1 MSLCSRS
8 LRPSTALSRSHL
20 LNLSSN
26 CRLHLLPFSKSG
38 PSLLG
43 FSSCQLQGKE
53 KELKFEEVERLI
65 RGSGQD
71 LSLAQVLQRLEYFA
85 LSFTEFAVRLP
96 QLSQYSVCLLHLSS
110 KIILLCSDLQLYS
123 AEPFQC
129 WVKVLL
135 DFKVPE
141 HFRVVFV
148 EFSKQNLKEL
158 SFLAMEASLAKS
170 LLGFIF
176 QDS

>member
-1 MSLCSRS
+1 
-8 LRPSTALSRSHL
+8 
-20 LNLSSN
+20 
-26 CRLHLLPFSKSG
+26 
-38 PSLLG
+38 
-43 FSSCQLQGKE
+43 
-53 KELKFEEVERLI
+53 
-65 RGSGQD
+65 
-71 LSLAQVLQRLEYFA
+71 
-85 LSFTEFAVRLP
+85 
-96 QLSQYSVCLLHLSS
+96 
-110 KIILLCSDLQLYS
+110 
-123 AEPFQC
+123 
-129 WVKVLL
+129 VKVLL

>member
-1 MSLCSRS
+1 
-8 LRPSTALSRSHL
+8 
-20 LNLSSN
+20 
-26 CRLHLLPFSKSG
+26 
-38 PSLLG
+38 
-43 FSSCQLQGKE
+43 LQGKE

-85 LSFTEFAVRLP
+85 LTFTDFAVRLP

-110 KIILLCSDLQLYS
+110 KIILLCSDPQLS
-123 AEPFQC
+123 I
-129 WVKVLL
+129 L

-141 HFRVVFV
+141 HFPVVFV

-158 SFLAMEASLAKS
+158 SFLAMEASLA
-170 LLGFIF
+170 
-176 QDS
+176 